1 MKRFDWLLAVAFA
14 GLYAIPAS
22 AETRPVVVEL
32 FTSQGC
38 SSCPPADANLIQVMD
53 RPDVLALSF
62 GVTYWNYL
70 GWDDTF
76 ARQEFTDRQ
85 FAYEGP
91 LGRSSAFTPQMVID
105 GSRDTIGHDLGEI
118 EALIAQAIAAQSTAP
133 TITVTPHDVV
143 VGSGERRQAAVD
155 VWLVAYAPNVV
166 EIPVARGENRRRVLK
181 IGHAVQAL
189 THLGTWSGSEATFDL
204 PTTQAGLAQAILLQ
218 AGPGGPIL
226 GAQKL

>member
-1 MKRFDWLLAVAFA
+1 MHHVRAFLPLALVWLFA
-14 GLYAIPAS
+14 APAM

-38 SSCPPADANLIQVMD
+38 SSCPPADANLIRLMD

-91 LGRSSAFTPQMVID
+91 LGHDSAFTPQMVVN
-105 GSRDTIGHDLGEI
+105 GTRDTVGHDMREI
-118 EALIAQAIAAQSTAP
+118 ETLIEDAAGVAATAP
-133 TITVTPHDVV
+133 AIDIADNKVTIGGGTVPAK
-143 VGSGERRQAAVD
+143 AAD
-155 VWLVAYAPNVV
+155 IWLVAYTPTIT
-166 EIPVARGENRRRVLK
+166 EIPVARGENRRRTLK
-181 IGHAVQAL
+181 IGHAVKSL
-189 THLGTWSGSEATFDL
+189 THLGQWSGAAVSVDL
-204 PTTQAGLAQAILLQ
+204 PPADAGLAQAVLLQ
-218 AGPGGPIL
+218 DGPGGPIL
-226 GAQKL
+226 NARKL

>member
-1 MKRFDWLLAVAFA
+1 MPRPSLLL
-14 GLYAIPAS
+14 GLVLLGFLGQPAS
-22 AETRPVVVEL
+22 AGPRPVVVEL

-38 SSCPPADANLIQVMD
+38 SSCPPADANLIQLMD

-91 LGRSSAFTPQMVID
+91 LGHDGAFTPQMVID
-105 GSRDTIGHDLGEI
+105 GRHDTVGHDLSEI
-118 EALIAQAIAAQSTAP
+118 DALIGTAAAAQKDAPSVAVTADK
-133 TITVTPHDVV
+133 IVI
-143 VGSGERRQAAVD
+143 GEAPAPATAAD
-155 VWLVAYAPNVV
+155 VWLVSYAPTIA
-166 EIPVARGENRRRVLK
+166 EIPVARGENRRRMLK
-181 IGHAVQAL
+181 VGHAVKSL
-189 THLGTWSGSEATFDL
+189 THLGTWSGTALSLDL
-204 PTTQAGLAQAILLQ
+204 PPAEAGLAQAVLLQ

-226 GAQKL
+226 TAAKL